1 MATVS
6 NTSALQAG
14 YQQLSSAMAKRNA
27 DQAEQLAKTLRIQA
41 DAAQAVADKE
51 NAKAQTLNNQAD
63 RAQVNSDEAH
73 LRLNLSN
80 SFLQVGNQLANTLNK
95 ATVKP
100 ATYSTQNSNTT
111 SATNSL
117 GSNID
122 TKA

>member
-6 NTSALQAG
+6 TTSSLQAG

-27 DQAEQLAKTLRIQA
+27 DQAEQLAKTLRTQA
-41 DAAQAVADKE
+41 DAAQAIADKE

-63 RAQVNSDEAH
+63 RAKLNSDEAH

-80 SFLQVGNQLANTLNK
+80 SFLQVGNQLTNTLNN

-100 ATYSTQNSNTT
+100 TTYSTQNSNTA
-111 SATNSL
+111 SGTNNI